1 MWYYN
6 TRHIR
11 NRKCQL
17 NIINYQRGGKA
28 MKFFRKLGFQLVLF
42 FVVAITIPIV
52 MLMVSSITTTS
63 SSMEN
68 NMKVTSE
75 QTLNEAQNQFTTY
88 LKTLSQPVDLLT
100 RKNEVK
106 HLEDQGTLSDNV
118 KAVRDSLIASVKVT
132 NGAERAFFATNTNL
146 EITGWG
152 EYNPETGKTLSKGG
166 LENGVDRTKEVWYTD
181 CKGLKARNSIYA
193 YFSKPYYSKDFDK
206 TIITVS
212 QEIKHSDGTN
222 YGTVG
227 MHIDFSE
234 ITDFVQGIGLLNTG
248 FVVLADED
256 GNILVNN
263 DNNKYVTDSVSG
275 LNCWS
280 TVKGL
285 TDADYD
291 KAFSFDENINGE
303 KVHVVTSKDAVTGW
317 TLVGFISSKE
327 TSATTNKMIS
337 NTVIFSII
345 AFVIGIGIALAVT
358 ASMTKEIKK
367 VSGHM
372 KDVAGGD
379 LTDRIDVKKKNEFG
393 DLENNFNNMVENMAV
408 LIKGVEEK
416 SGVIV
421 DASAKIAGVSK
432 STTETVG
439 QVSEAI
445 QSVAVGAS
453 GQADSTQTATQEVEN
468 LADRLKETK
477 AYVTDISDM
486 SVETQKLSNKGLT
499 IVDELITK
507 GQRSIDNS
515 KISKAV
521 VSEMVSSIEKI
532 NFISDAITEITEQ
545 TNLLSLNA
553 SIEAARAGESGKGF
567 AVVADEI
574 RKLAEQSQQSTDEI
588 KQIVNEIT
596 IKSQQVEQTMDES
609 VGIIEEQ
616 NVSIKD
622 AKELFNT
629 ISDSVNG
636 LKEGLDNITQLNEA
650 MDTNRNNVV
659 SKMED
664 VAAVATETAAA
675 SEEVTA
681 SAVDVEQTMH
691 DLNEFT
697 VELDNIAEAL
707 KEAIDKFKL
716 Q

>member
-1 MWYYN
+1 
-6 TRHIR
+6 
-11 NRKCQL
+11 
-17 NIINYQRGGKA
+17 

-42 FVVAITIPIV
+42 FIVAITIPIV

-68 NMKVTSE
+68 NVKVTSE
-75 QTLNEAQNQFTTY
+75 QTLNEAQKQFTTY

-285 TDADYD
+285 TENDYD

-327 TSATTNKMIS
+327 TSVTTNKMIS

-345 AFVIGIGIALAVT
+345 AFVIGIGIALSVT

-372 KDVAGGD
+372 KDVASGD

-477 AYVTDISDM
+477 AYVTDISEM

-574 RKLAEQSQQSTDEI
+574 RKLLNSHSSQLTRLNKLLMKLLLSHSRLSRQWMSQS
-588 KQIVNEIT
+588 V
-596 IKSQQVEQTMDES
+596 
-609 VGIIEEQ
+609 
-616 NVSIKD
+616 
-622 AKELFNT
+622 L
-629 ISDSVNG
+629 
-636 LKEGLDNITQLNEA
+636 
-650 MDTNRNNVV
+650 
-659 SKMED
+659 
-664 VAAVATETAAA
+664 
-675 SEEVTA
+675 
-681 SAVDVEQTMH
+681 
-691 DLNEFT
+691 
-697 VELDNIAEAL
+697 
-707 KEAIDKFKL
+707 
-716 Q
+716 

>member
-1 MWYYN
+1 
-6 TRHIR
+6 
-11 NRKCQL
+11 
-17 NIINYQRGGKA
+17 

-285 TDADYD
+285 TENDYD

-588 KQIVNEIT
+588 KEIVNEIT

-622 AKELFNT
+622 AKENGSIGEVAITLGGNLLA
-629 ISDSVNG
+629 SDKSGKV
-636 LKEGLDNITQLNEA
+636 KELT
-650 MDTNRNNVV
+650 
-659 SKMED
+659 
-664 VAAVATETAAA
+664 
-675 SEEVTA
+675 
-681 SAVDVEQTMH
+681 
-691 DLNEFT
+691 
-697 VELDNIAEAL
+697 
-707 KEAIDKFKL
+707 L
-716 Q
+716 QQYQENPD

>member
-1 MWYYN
+1 
-6 TRHIR
+6 
-11 NRKCQL
+11 
-17 NIINYQRGGKA
+17 

-42 FVVAITIPIV
+42 FIVAITIPIV

-68 NMKVTSE
+68 NVKVTSE

-146 EITGWG
+146 EIIGWG

>member
-1 MWYYN
+1 
-6 TRHIR
+6 
-11 NRKCQL
+11 
-17 NIINYQRGGKA
+17 

-152 EYNPETGKTLSKGG
+152 EYNTETGKTLSKGG

-285 TDADYD
+285 TEADYD

-345 AFVIGIGIALAVT
+345 AFVIGIGIALSVT

-372 KDVAGGD
+372 KDVASGD

-477 AYVTDISDM
+477 AYVTDISEM

-515 KISKAV
+515 KISKEV

>member
-1 MWYYN
+1 
-6 TRHIR
+6 
-11 NRKCQL
+11 
-17 NIINYQRGGKA
+17 

-42 FVVAITIPIV
+42 FIVAITIPIV

-68 NMKVTSE
+68 NVKVTSE
-75 QTLNEAQNQFTTY
+75 QTLNEAQKQFTTY

-152 EYNPETGKTLSKGG
+152 EYNPETGKTFSKGG

>member
-1 MWYYN
+1 
-6 TRHIR
+6 
-11 NRKCQL
+11 
-17 NIINYQRGGKA
+17 

-152 EYNPETGKTLSKGG
+152 EYNTETGRTLSKGG

-303 KVHVVTSKDAVTGW
+303 KVHVVTSKDAITGW

-588 KQIVNEIT
+588 KEIVNEIT

-650 MDTNRNNVV
+650 MDTNRSNVV

>member
-1 MWYYN
+1 
-6 TRHIR
+6 
-11 NRKCQL
+11 
-17 NIINYQRGGKA
+17 

-146 EITGWG
+146 EVTGWG

-285 TDADYD
+285 TEDDYD

-345 AFVIGIGIALAVT
+345 AFVIGIGIALSVT

-372 KDVAGGD
+372 KDVASGD

-477 AYVTDISDM
+477 AYVTDISEM

-515 KISKAV
+515 KISKEV

-553 SIEAARAGESGKGF
+553 SMRQQEQERA
-567 AVVADEI
+567 VRD
-574 RKLAEQSQQSTDEI
+574 SQ
-588 KQIVNEIT
+588 
-596 IKSQQVEQTMDES
+596 
-609 VGIIEEQ
+609 
-616 NVSIKD
+616 
-622 AKELFNT
+622 
-629 ISDSVNG
+629 
-636 LKEGLDNITQLNEA
+636 
-650 MDTNRNNVV
+650 
-659 SKMED
+659 
-664 VAAVATETAAA
+664 
-675 SEEVTA
+675 
-681 SAVDVEQTMH
+681 
-691 DLNEFT
+691 
-697 VELDNIAEAL
+697 
-707 KEAIDKFKL
+707 
-716 Q
+716 

>member
-1 MWYYN
+1 
-6 TRHIR
+6 
-11 NRKCQL
+11 
-17 NIINYQRGGKA
+17 

-42 FVVAITIPIV
+42 FIVAITIPIV

-68 NMKVTSE
+68 NVKVTSDE
-75 QTLNEAQNQFTTY
+75 TLNEAQKQFTTY

-285 TDADYD
+285 TENDYD

-574 RKLAEQSQQSTDEI
+574 RKLAEQSQQSTDEP
-588 KQIVNEIT
+588 
-596 IKSQQVEQTMDES
+596 SP
-609 VGIIEEQ
+609 
-616 NVSIKD
+616 
-622 AKELFNT
+622 
-629 ISDSVNG
+629 
-636 LKEGLDNITQLNEA
+636 
-650 MDTNRNNVV
+650 
-659 SKMED
+659 
-664 VAAVATETAAA
+664 
-675 SEEVTA
+675 SERRRRA
-681 SAVDVEQTMH
+681 PP
-691 DLNEFT
+691 
-697 VELDNIAEAL
+697 
-707 KEAIDKFKL
+707 
-716 Q
+716 

>member
-1 MWYYN
+1 
-6 TRHIR
+6 
-11 NRKCQL
+11 
-17 NIINYQRGGKA
+17 

-42 FVVAITIPIV
+42 FIVAITIPIV

-68 NMKVTSE
+68 NVKVTSE
-75 QTLNEAQNQFTTY
+75 QTLNEAQKQFTTY

-152 EYNPETGKTLSKGG
+152 EYNQETGKTLSKGG

-285 TDADYD
+285 TENDYD

>member
-1 MWYYN
+1 
-6 TRHIR
+6 
-11 NRKCQL
+11 
-17 NIINYQRGGKA
+17 

-181 CKGLKARNSIYA
+181 CKGLKARNNIYA

-285 TDADYD
+285 TEDDYD

-345 AFVIGIGIALAVT
+345 AFVIGIGIALSVT

-372 KDVAGGD
+372 KDVASGD

-408 LIKGVEEK
+408 LIKGVGK
-416 SGVIV
+416 SVYIW
-421 DASAKIAGVSK
+421 
-432 STTETVG
+432 
-439 QVSEAI
+439 
-445 QSVAVGAS
+445 
-453 GQADSTQTATQEVEN
+453 
-468 LADRLKETK
+468 LH
-477 AYVTDISDM
+477 Y
-486 SVETQKLSNKGLT
+486 NKC
-499 IVDELITK
+499 
-507 GQRSIDNS
+507 
-515 KISKAV
+515 
-521 VSEMVSSIEKI
+521 
-532 NFISDAITEITEQ
+532 
-545 TNLLSLNA
+545 
-553 SIEAARAGESGKGF
+553 
-567 AVVADEI
+567 
-574 RKLAEQSQQSTDEI
+574 
-588 KQIVNEIT
+588 
-596 IKSQQVEQTMDES
+596 
-609 VGIIEEQ
+609 
-616 NVSIKD
+616 
-622 AKELFNT
+622 
-629 ISDSVNG
+629 
-636 LKEGLDNITQLNEA
+636 
-650 MDTNRNNVV
+650 
-659 SKMED
+659 
-664 VAAVATETAAA
+664 
-675 SEEVTA
+675 
-681 SAVDVEQTMH
+681 
-691 DLNEFT
+691 
-697 VELDNIAEAL
+697 
-707 KEAIDKFKL
+707 
-716 Q
+716 

>member
-1 MWYYN
+1 
-6 TRHIR
+6 
-11 NRKCQL
+11 
-17 NIINYQRGGKA
+17 

-42 FVVAITIPIV
+42 FIVAITIPIV

-68 NMKVTSE
+68 NVKVTSE
-75 QTLNEAQNQFTTY
+75 QTLNEAQKQFTTY

-285 TDADYD
+285 TENDYD

-327 TSATTNKMIS
+327 TSVTTNKMIS

-345 AFVIGIGIALAVT
+345 AFVIGIGIALSVT

-372 KDVAGGD
+372 KDVASGD

-477 AYVTDISDM
+477 AYVTDISEM

-574 RKLAEQSQQSTDEI
+574 RKLAEQSQ
-588 KQIVNEIT
+588 
-596 IKSQQVEQTMDES
+596 
-609 VGIIEEQ
+609 
-616 NVSIKD
+616 
-622 AKELFNT
+622 
-629 ISDSVNG
+629 
-636 LKEGLDNITQLNEA
+636 
-650 MDTNRNNVV
+650 
-659 SKMED
+659 
-664 VAAVATETAAA
+664 
-675 SEEVTA
+675 
-681 SAVDVEQTMH
+681 
-691 DLNEFT
+691 
-697 VELDNIAEAL
+697 
-707 KEAIDKFKL
+707 
-716 Q
+716 

>member
-1 MWYYN
+1 
-6 TRHIR
+6 
-11 NRKCQL
+11 
-17 NIINYQRGGKA
+17 

-181 CKGLKARNSIYA
+181 CKGLKARNNIYA

-285 TDADYD
+285 TEDDYD

-345 AFVIGIGIALAVT
+345 AFVIGIGIALSVT

-372 KDVAGGD
+372 KDVASGD

-477 AYVTDISDM
+477 AYVTDISEM

-515 KISKAV
+515 KISKEV

-532 NFISDAITEITEQ
+532 NFISDAIIRYCGPDGAAAGAVGLAAGAAGGLCSRRSVGTPAHPVCRAKP
-545 TNLLSLNA
+545 NLTVRGHHYDELHRRPADGVYRQKLFS
-553 SIEAARAGESGKGF
+553 AARRQQHGDRGCERGQHF
-567 AVVADEI
+567 AAHFP
-574 RKLAEQSQQSTDEI
+574 QH
-588 KQIVNEIT
+588 
-596 IKSQQVEQTMDES
+596 
-609 VGIIEEQ
+609 
-616 NVSIKD
+616 
-622 AKELFNT
+622 
-629 ISDSVNG
+629 
-636 LKEGLDNITQLNEA
+636 
-650 MDTNRNNVV
+650 
-659 SKMED
+659 
-664 VAAVATETAAA
+664 AV
-675 SEEVTA
+675 
-681 SAVDVEQTMH
+681 
-691 DLNEFT
+691 
-697 VELDNIAEAL
+697 
-707 KEAIDKFKL
+707 
-716 Q
+716 

>member
-1 MWYYN
+1 
-6 TRHIR
+6 
-11 NRKCQL
+11 
-17 NIINYQRGGKA
+17 

-42 FVVAITIPIV
+42 FIVAITIPIV

-63 SSMEN
+63 SSMES

-106 HLEDQGTLSDNV
+106 HLEDQGTLNDNV

-132 NGAERAFFATNTNL
+132 NGAERAFFATNTKL
-146 EITGWG
+146 EVTGWG
-152 EYNPETGKTLSKGG
+152 EYNPETDKTLSKGG

-285 TDADYD
+285 TEDDYD

-303 KVHVVTSKDAVTGW
+303 KVHVVASKDAVTGW

-372 KDVAGGD
+372 KDVASGD

-421 DASAKIAGVSK
+421 QASAKIAGVSK

-453 GQADSTQTATQEVEN
+453 GQADSTQTATTEVEN

-486 SVETQKLSNKGLT
+486 SVETQKLSNKGLA
-499 IVDELITK
+499 IVDDLITK

-515 KISKAV
+515 KISKDV
-521 VSEMVSSIEKI
+521 VTEMVSSIEKI

>member
-1 MWYYN
+1 
-6 TRHIR
+6 
-11 NRKCQL
+11 
-17 NIINYQRGGKA
+17 

-42 FVVAITIPIV
+42 FIVAITIPIV

-68 NMKVTSE
+68 NVKVTSE
-75 QTLNEAQNQFTTY
+75 QTLNEAQKQFTTY

-553 SIEAARAGESGKGF
+553 SIEAARAGDAGRGF
-567 AVVADEI
+567 AVVADSIKGLSENTSNELENI
-574 RKLAEQSQQSTDEI
+574 RKIISTLVENFKECEKCIELVVKSNQSSTESTKDVIESFRIINNDVVSTNEKLTVVHETDEKMMKDI
-588 KQIVNEIT
+588 MEIDNQVKVIGQAAESNAAATQEIT
-596 IKSQQVEQTMDES
+596 AS
-609 VGIIEEQ
+609 
-616 NVSIKD
+616 
-622 AKELFNT
+622 
-629 ISDSVNG
+629 
-636 LKEGLDNITQLNEA
+636 
-650 MDTNRNNVV
+650 
-659 SKMED
+659 
-664 VAAVATETAAA
+664 
-675 SEEVTA
+675 SEELTA
-681 SAVDVEQTMH
+681 LLTNISSTCNSMTGYVDNLVKDMNQFKVE
-691 DLNEFT
+691 E
-697 VELDNIAEAL
+697 
-707 KEAIDKFKL
+707 
-716 Q
+716 

>member
-1 MWYYN
+1 
-6 TRHIR
+6 
-11 NRKCQL
+11 
-17 NIINYQRGGKA
+17 

-421 DASAKIAGVSK
+421 DASAK
-432 STTETVG
+432 
-439 QVSEAI
+439 
-445 QSVAVGAS
+445 
-453 GQADSTQTATQEVEN
+453 ADSTQTATQEVEN

-588 KQIVNEIT
+588 KEIVNEIT

-650 MDTNRNNVV
+650 MDTNRSNVV

>member
-1 MWYYN
+1 
-6 TRHIR
+6 
-11 NRKCQL
+11 
-17 NIINYQRGGKA
+17 
-28 MKFFRKLGFQLVLF
+28 
-42 FVVAITIPIV
+42 

-68 NMKVTSE
+68 NVKVTSE
-75 QTLNEAQNQFTTY
+75 QTLNEAQKQFTTY

-152 EYNPETGKTLSKGG
+152 EYNPETGKILSKGG

>member
-1 MWYYN
+1 MYK
-6 TRHIR
+6 R
-11 NRKCQL
+11 Q
-17 NIINYQRGGKA
+17 
-28 MKFFRKLGFQLVLF
+28 
-42 FVVAITIPIV
+42 
-52 MLMVSSITTTS
+52 
-63 SSMEN
+63 
-68 NMKVTSE
+68 
-75 QTLNEAQNQFTTY
+75 
-88 LKTLSQPVDLLT
+88 
-100 RKNEVK
+100 
-106 HLEDQGTLSDNV
+106 
-118 KAVRDSLIASVKVT
+118 
-132 NGAERAFFATNTNL
+132 
-146 EITGWG
+146 
-152 EYNPETGKTLSKGG
+152 
-166 LENGVDRTKEVWYTD
+166 GVDRTKEVWYTD

-285 TDADYD
+285 TENDYD

-327 TSATTNKMIS
+327 TSVTTNKMIS

-345 AFVIGIGIALAVT
+345 AFVIGIGIALSVT

-372 KDVAGGD
+372 KDVASGD

-477 AYVTDISDM
+477 AYVTDISEM

>member
-1 MWYYN
+1 
-6 TRHIR
+6 
-11 NRKCQL
+11 
-17 NIINYQRGGKA
+17 

-42 FVVAITIPIV
+42 FIVAITIPIV

-68 NMKVTSE
+68 NVKVTSE
-75 QTLNEAQNQFTTY
+75 QTLNEAQKQFTTY

-545 TNLLSLNA
+545 TCYHLMLLSRQQ
-553 SIEAARAGESGKGF
+553 EQERA
-567 AVVADEI
+567 VRD
-574 RKLAEQSQQSTDEI
+574 SQ
-588 KQIVNEIT
+588 
-596 IKSQQVEQTMDES
+596 
-609 VGIIEEQ
+609 
-616 NVSIKD
+616 
-622 AKELFNT
+622 
-629 ISDSVNG
+629 
-636 LKEGLDNITQLNEA
+636 
-650 MDTNRNNVV
+650 
-659 SKMED
+659 
-664 VAAVATETAAA
+664 
-675 SEEVTA
+675 
-681 SAVDVEQTMH
+681 
-691 DLNEFT
+691 
-697 VELDNIAEAL
+697 
-707 KEAIDKFKL
+707 
-716 Q
+716 

>member
-17 NIINYQRGGKA
+17 NIINYQRGGEA

-42 FVVAITIPIV
+42 FIVAITIPIV

-68 NMKVTSE
+68 NVKVTSE
-75 QTLNEAQNQFTTY
+75 QTLNEAQKQFTTY

-285 TDADYD
+285 TEDDYD

-345 AFVIGIGIALAVT
+345 AFVIGIGIALSVT

-372 KDVAGGD
+372 KDVASGD

-477 AYVTDISDM
+477 AYVTDISEM

-515 KISKAV
+515 KISKEV

-596 IKSQQVEQTMDES
+596 IKSQQVEQTMDE
-609 VGIIEEQ
+609 
-616 NVSIKD
+616 
-622 AKELFNT
+622 
-629 ISDSVNG
+629 
-636 LKEGLDNITQLNEA
+636 
-650 MDTNRNNVV
+650 
-659 SKMED
+659 
-664 VAAVATETAAA
+664 
-675 SEEVTA
+675 
-681 SAVDVEQTMH
+681 
-691 DLNEFT
+691 
-697 VELDNIAEAL
+697 
-707 KEAIDKFKL
+707 
-716 Q
+716 

>member
-1 MWYYN
+1 
-6 TRHIR
+6 
-11 NRKCQL
+11 
-17 NIINYQRGGKA
+17 

-285 TDADYD
+285 TEDDYD

-345 AFVIGIGIALAVT
+345 AFVIGIGIALSVT

-372 KDVAGGD
+372 KDVASGD

-477 AYVTDISDM
+477 AYVTDISEM

-675 SEEVTA
+675 SEE
-681 SAVDVEQTMH
+681 
-691 DLNEFT
+691 
-697 VELDNIAEAL
+697 
-707 KEAIDKFKL
+707 L
-716 Q
+716 QHQPLMLSRQCTTLTNLQLSLIILQRLLRRQLISSSYNN

>member
-1 MWYYN
+1 
-6 TRHIR
+6 
-11 NRKCQL
+11 
-17 NIINYQRGGKA
+17 

-285 TDADYD
+285 TEDDYD

-345 AFVIGIGIALAVT
+345 AFVIGIGIALSVT

-372 KDVAGGD
+372 KDVASGD

-477 AYVTDISDM
+477 AYVTDISEM

-515 KISKAV
+515 KISKEV

-553 SIEAARAGESGKGF
+553 SIEAARAGEAGKGF
-567 AVVADEI
+567 AVVANQVNMLADQSAQAAKESAALI
-574 RKLAEQSQQSTDEI
+574 ETSVQAVEKGMNIAEQTASQLEEVAENSKVITKEVINIADTLETQTSEI
-588 KQIVNEIT
+588 KQINEGIEQINDVVQT
-596 IKSQQVEQTMDES
+596 NSATSQEC
-609 VGIIEEQ
+609 
-616 NVSIKD
+616 
-622 AKELFNT
+622 
-629 ISDSVNG
+629 
-636 LKEGLDNITQLNEA
+636 
-650 MDTNRNNVV
+650 
-659 SKMED
+659 
-664 VAAVATETAAA
+664 AAA
-675 SEEVTA
+675 SQQMSSESENL
-681 SAVDVEQTMH
+681 SEM
-691 DLNEFT
+691 
-697 VELDNIAEAL
+697 IA
-707 KEAIDKFKL
+707 KFKISDIEE
-716 Q
+716 